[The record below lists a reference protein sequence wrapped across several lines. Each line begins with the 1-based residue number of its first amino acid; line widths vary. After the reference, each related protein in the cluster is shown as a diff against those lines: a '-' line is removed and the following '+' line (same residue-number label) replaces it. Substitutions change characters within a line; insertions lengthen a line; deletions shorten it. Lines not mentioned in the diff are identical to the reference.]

1 MLVFTNV
8 KLQKEDILPLDL
20 SCKEF
25 SCSSYFVWTFWCRGK
40 RPANTTNGASNAAAK
55 NGRGVGGLQNQLVN
69 KALEGL
75 SRGGRSGMSVNV
87 TVYNLGSY
95 IIYDSIN
102 IDYIRTLSILVVQI
116 GLPCID
122 AEY

>member
-1 MLVFTNV
+1 M
-8 KLQKEDILPLDL
+8 
-20 SCKEF
+20 
-25 SCSSYFVWTFWCRGK
+25 
-40 RPANTTNGASNAAAK
+40 
-55 NGRGVGGLQNQLVN
+55 QNQLVN

>member
-1 MLVFTNV
+1 
-8 KLQKEDILPLDL
+8 
-20 SCKEF
+20 
-25 SCSSYFVWTFWCRGK
+25 
-40 RPANTTNGASNAAAK
+40 
-55 NGRGVGGLQNQLVN
+55 
-69 KALEGL
+69 
-75 SRGGRSGMSVNV
+75 MSVNV

-102 IDYIRTLSILVVQI
+102 IGYIRTLSILVVQI